1 MAAVLMQLHENSKTV
16 GNKIWRK
23 GRKGKGGGGGH
34 RGFNRGT
41 THVSLENVNSS
52 AKMGEGN
59 DSGKENGEGKG
70 FN

>member
-23 GRKGKGGGGGH
+23 GREGKGGGGGH

-41 THVSLENVNSS
+41 THVSLENVNS
-52 AKMGEGN
+52 KMGEGN